1 MSTPEG
7 RKKDGFETQF
17 GTNYL
22 AHFLPFTLLKDTL
35 LLSSTTDFNSRA
47 VILSSV
53 AHRFAEPDFDNLNM
67 DGAYDSG
74 IAYGR
79 SKTCN
84 LWTANEI
91 ERRYGAKGLHAFS
104 VHQGG
109 IATDLMRH
117 LSEEEKGPILKDEYL
132 MKVFKSPEQGAAT
145 TVWGAVSKDLE
156 GKGGRYLEDCQ
167 IARAWGPDDGFWGP
181 GYATWAYGEV
191 KEGRLWKKSSEL
203 VGLEDES

>member
-1 MSTPEG
+1 
-7 RKKDGFETQF
+7 
-17 GTNYL
+17 
-22 AHFLPFTLLKDTL
+22 
-35 LLSSTTDFNSRA
+35 
-47 VILSSV
+47 
-53 AHRFAEPDFDNLNM
+53 
-67 DGAYDSG
+67 
-74 IAYGR
+74 
-79 SKTCN
+79 
-84 LWTANEI
+84 
-91 ERRYGAKGLHAFS
+91 
-104 VHQGG
+104 
-109 IATDLMRH
+109 MRH